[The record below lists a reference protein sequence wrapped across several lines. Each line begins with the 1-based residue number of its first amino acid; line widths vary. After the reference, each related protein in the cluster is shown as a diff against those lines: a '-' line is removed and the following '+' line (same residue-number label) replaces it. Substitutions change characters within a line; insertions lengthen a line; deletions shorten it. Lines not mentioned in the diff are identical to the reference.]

1 MRLFAYIYS
10 FLTVIVL
17 TCCSNNTTQKTDTN
31 QQAAS
36 QLSAHQ
42 TGEDNIYELPAEPY
56 KVNIGKALKEAKTIN
71 LSEYCDSIEYVPL
84 ETRPDFYMGDITT
97 NNCVIYNDLIYYK
110 GPGGSGSKIFDING
124 KLVSDRIGTEG
135 RAYGEHTL
143 MTNLFVNE
151 FTKELVGRDSR
162 IMIYDSVGKFKREIP
177 FKDKIPA
184 KGSMVGWG
192 YAHPL
197 NQYYIFNSLYV
208 DTKEYVLTI
217 LNSNGEFVSSN
228 KLGKLPDGLSIYRT
242 HPLFFSLQNG
252 LLHIMDIMSD
262 TVFTYNHNLEKK
274 PSYIMNYGRYKISKQ
289 AAENDQFFFV
299 NHILENK
306 KIAIFM
312 GRIQQRT
319 VPYLLNTNNLV
330 YLVFDKQNG
339 TCRVLAPDKYRKWF
353 AFNNDIDGGLP
364 FNPVIIKGDKMFQF
378 VDAYNFI
385 KYSKGCSSPKVKE
398 IAASLTEDS
407 NHVMVIAHFKTNQKH
422 RF

>member
-1 MRLFAYIYS
+1 MRHFAYIYS
-10 FLTVIVL
+10 FLTLIVL
-17 TCCSNNTTQKTDTN
+17 TCCSNNTTPKADSS
-31 QQAAS
+31 QQAS
-36 QLSAHQ
+36 QQQTSALK
-42 TGEDNIYELPAEPY
+42 TVPNNIYELPDEPY
-56 KVNIGKALKEAKTIN
+56 RVNIEKALKNAKTIN

-162 IMIYDSVGKFKREIP
+162 IMIYDSVGNFKREIP

-192 YAHPL
+192 YAYPL

-299 NHILENK
+299 NDILENQ

-319 VPYLLNTNNLV
+319 VPYLLNTNNRV

-385 KYSKGCSSPKVKE
+385 KYSKECSSPKVKE

-407 NHVMVIAHFKTNQKH
+407 NHVMVIAHFKK
-422 RF
+422 